1 MPKKPNQWQHK
12 RSTALIKREKDIAQV
27 AELHLEGLTFRE
39 IGLRLGMAVAV
50 AHARYRDAIERY
62 KERAAE
68 AHDARAAAYRAKREF
83 LYREAIAAWRRSQVE
98 QERRRARKRQGP
110 AKAGEGDE
118 PNVVEWTEEEIEVK
132 KLLGDP
138 RFLAEAD
145 KQLNALARLDALD
158 APQKHEITGKD
169 GQPVNL
175 FQLLL
180 QAPRGPAVEI
190 GEDGEEHVIEASS
203 TPLLPG
209 PDGGDGNGEGF
220 EDL

>member
-1 MPKKPNQWQHK
+1 MPIKPNQWKHK
-12 RSTALIKREKDIAQV
+12 KSTALIQREKDIAQV

-39 IGLRLGMAVAV
+39 IGARLGMAVAR
-50 AHARYRDAIERY
+50 AHARYREAIERY

-68 AHDARAAAYRAKREF
+68 AHDARVAAYRAKREF

-98 QERRRARKRQGP
+98 QERKRARKRQP
-110 AKAGEGDE
+110 DGDGKGGF
-118 PNVVEWTEEEIEVK
+118 TEEEIEVK

-138 RFLAEAD
+138 RYLAEAS
-145 KQLNALARLDALD
+145 KQLDALARLDAFD
-158 APQKHEITGKD
+158 APQKHELSGKD
-169 GQPVNL
+169 GQPINL

-180 QAPRGPAVEI
+180 QAPTEPAVEI

-203 TPLLPG
+203 TPCL
-209 PDGGDGNGEGF
+209 PDGGNGDGF